1 MISQGDRDKINKV
14 NILYFGKKKK
24 KNWRSRW
31 RFKHVEIIREIKFN
45 EHDLMEIPCCLHKAI
60 SRHHFLNIESM
71 ELSINIKYTI
81 TTGTSRYNFL
91 TYKKKMLST

>member
-14 NILYFGKKKK
+14 NILYFEEK
-24 KNWRSRW
+24 KNN
-31 RFKHVEIIREIKFN
+31 FKNVEIIREIKFN
-45 EHDLMEIPCCLHKAI
+45 EHDFMEIPCCLHKAI

-81 TTGTSRYNFL
+81 TTGTSRYNF
-91 TYKKKMLST
+91 

>member
-14 NILYFGKKKK
+14 NILYFGKKKNF
-24 KNWRSRW
+24 KN
-31 RFKHVEIIREIKFN
+31 VEIIREIKFN

-81 TTGTSRYNFL
+81 TTGTSRYNF
-91 TYKKKMLST
+91 

>member
-24 KNWRSRW
+24 NFKN
-31 RFKHVEIIREIKFN
+31 VEIIREIKFN

-71 ELSINIKYTI
+71 ELSINIKYTK
-81 TTGTSRYNFL
+81 TTGTSHYNFL

>member
-14 NILYFGKKKK
+14 NILYFEEKK
-24 KNWRSRW
+24 KN
-31 RFKHVEIIREIKFN
+31 FKNVEIIREIKFN

-71 ELSINIKYTI
+71 GLSINIKYTI

>member
-14 NILYFGKKKK
+14 NILYFEEKK
-24 KNWRSRW
+24 KN
-31 RFKHVEIIREIKFN
+31 FKNVEIIREIKFN
-45 EHDLMEIPCCLHKAI
+45 EHDLMVIPCCLHKAI

>member
-24 KNWRSRW
+24 KN
-31 RFKHVEIIREIKFN
+31 FKNVEIIREIKFN

-81 TTGTSRYNFL
+81 TTGTLRYNFL

>member
-14 NILYFGKKKK
+14 NILYFGKKKRIGVLDGAF
-24 KNWRSRW
+24 KN
-31 RFKHVEIIREIKFN
+31 VEIIREIKFN

-71 ELSINIKYTI
+71 ELSINIRYTI
-81 TTGTSRYNFL
+81 TTGTSCYNF
-91 TYKKKMLST
+91 

>member
-14 NILYFGKKKK
+14 NILYFEERK
-24 KNWRSRW
+24 KN
-31 RFKHVEIIREIKFN
+31 FKNVEIIREIKFN

-60 SRHHFLNIESM
+60 SRHHFLNIEST

>member
-14 NILYFGKKKK
+14 NILYFEERK
-24 KNWRSRW
+24 KN
-31 RFKHVEIIREIKFN
+31 FKNVEIIREIKFN

-60 SRHHFLNIESM
+60 SRHHFLNIEST

-91 TYKKKMLST
+91 TFKKKMLST

>member
-14 NILYFGKKKK
+14 NILYFGKKKNF
-24 KNWRSRW
+24 KN
-31 RFKHVEIIREIKFN
+31 VEMIREIKFN